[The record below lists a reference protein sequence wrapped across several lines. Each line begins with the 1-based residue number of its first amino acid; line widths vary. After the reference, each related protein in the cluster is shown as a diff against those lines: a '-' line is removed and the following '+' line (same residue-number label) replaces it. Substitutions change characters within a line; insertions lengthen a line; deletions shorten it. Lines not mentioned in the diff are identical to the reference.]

1 MFVQAVVREKYTST
15 RHKIEFSVNDKAST
29 FDQLRNLS
37 QGDRANVL
45 FETLGITDQAS
56 RRLLAEDEEMSVF
69 FGSLF
74 FWLTESLG
82 SGSAVNEMELSAV
95 VASIAIWCASKSLAA
110 NEQLN
115 QKLLEKVCYFKNYS
129 NKSLSL
135 MLLGNSVQFSL
146 NYLHIELDS
155 ASASGLHLEA
165 TPR

>member
-15 RHKIEFSVNDKAST
+15 RHKIEFSVDDKAST
-29 FDQLRNLS
+29 FDQLRNLP

-129 NKSLSL
+129 NKS
-135 MLLGNSVQFSL
+135 
-146 NYLHIELDS
+146 
-155 ASASGLHLEA
+155 
-165 TPR
+165 